1 MLSPHLEMQ
10 PIHLNPIHTRCYIRL
25 WGVIGTA
32 RCSKPH
38 LVIHPIQSNHPRCSI
53 HPSCHLEPV
62 SNGTGNYGHY
72 YGQRVARRMKE
83 QAWSNHAKMID
94 CIFLYLLNLLLCRQ
108 PRGAIIVAARSTDC
122 LISSA
127 SGSLTSKRSNGRK
140 ICIQLQAVN
149 VLLMNK
155 LGRRLA
161 SFGIKRWWMANQTDR
176 NRSFA
181 WLPLGK
187 RREHCLVVG
196 D

>member
-1 MLSPHLEMQ
+1 MNPCALCSFNCESLIVLLKRILQ
-10 PIHLNPIHTRCYIRL
+10 P
-25 WGVIGTA
+25 VISNV
-32 RCSKPH
+32 RCSHPTWRSNPFISIPSIH
-38 LVIHPIQSNHPRCSI
+38 GAVSVFEVLLALQGALNLVIHPIQSNHPRCSI

-72 YGQRVARRMKE
+72 YGQQVARRMKE

-161 SFGIKRWWMANQTDR
+161 SFGIKRW
-176 NRSFA
+176 
-181 WLPLGK
+181 
-187 RREHCLVVG
+187 
-196 D
+196 